1 MLYLP
6 VLHYHA
12 FFFILLVFDIDRC
25 FACVDVCEKVTDPIE
40 LESQL

>member
-12 FFFILLVFDIDRC
+12 FFILLVFDINWC
-25 FACVDVCEKVTDPIE
+25 FACVDVYEKVTDPIE
-40 LESQL
+40 L